1 MKKILLIAIVLF
13 GLQVFGQ
20 KKLEI
25 YNLNSTLSFQIYNIF
40 TNASGSNPEFQ
51 SKITVITIAPG
62 GSYILEN
69 TSNIYRFPFLSP
81 STTPVI
87 NWMRDGVPL
96 TNAAAWV
103 LGNAQVFDKMVFG
116 TSGSY
121 NVIGPASPS
130 VGGSSG
136 GTAWTA
142 DYETIVNP
150 SNLND
155 ITYLVVIQ

>member
-1 MKKILLIAIVLF
+1 MMKKILLIAIVLF

-25 YNLNSTLSFQIYNIF
+25 YNLTTLSFDIYNIF

-51 SKITVITIAPG
+51 SKLTIINIPPS

-69 TSNIYRFPFLSP
+69 SSNIYRFPFLSP

-87 NWMRDGVPL
+87 SWMRDGIAL
-96 TNAAAWV
+96 SNTAAWV
-103 LGNAQVFDKMVFG
+103 LGNAQVFDKMIFSTTG
-116 TSGSY
+116 NY
-121 NVIGPASPS
+121 NVIGVASPS
-130 VGGSSG
+130 ASGSSG

-142 DYETIVNP
+142 DYQMIVNP
-150 SNLND
+150 ANPND

>member
-25 YNLNSTLSFQIYNIF
+25 YNLSSIDFEIYNIF

-51 SKITVITIAPG
+51 SKLTVIPILAG
-62 GSYILEN
+62 NSYILEN

-81 STTPVI
+81 LSTPTI
-87 NWMRDGVPL
+87 SWMRDGIAL
-96 TNAAAWV
+96 SNTAAWV
-103 LGNAQVFDKMVFG
+103 LGNAQVFDKMIFG
-116 TSGSY
+116 TNNY

-130 VGGSSG
+130 ASGSWA
-136 GTAWTA
+136 GTGWTA

-150 SNLND
+150 SNPND